1 MDEPQFR
8 LLRTDGHTWYFKI
21 ARGKGWKSADI
32 RTPRGR
38 LAVHDMLKPKVR
50 MEKGRTVEIRNPGVL
65 RTRRPSMLNVGKGAV
80 ETRDVQDMD
89 KKLGVMDIT
98 NG

>member
-8 LLRTDGHTWYFKI
+8 LLRTHGHTWYFKI

-38 LAVHDMLKPKVR
+38 LTVHDLLKPKVR
-50 MEKGRTVEIRNPGVL
+50 MEKGRVVEIQNRGAL
-65 RTRRPSMLNVGKGAV
+65 RTRRASMLNVGKGAV
-80 ETRDVQDMD
+80 ETRDVQDVD
-89 KKLGVMDIT
+89 KKLDAMNIT